1 MMIAKSL
8 SLPDSLLLSG
18 GREKVGENASPAR
31 LLAAAPLG
39 VMGRSG
45 RRDIGPGKKLWVR
58 LLGQI
63 DPVDDRGRRQHG
75 SDRSAEHTI
84 GLTERSLDGR
94 LPTCA
99 VTRSIPRCALPKG
112 TISRA

>member
-1 MMIAKSL
+1 MIAKSL

-45 RRDIGPGKKLWVR
+45 RRRIGPSDELWVR

-84 GLTERSLDGR
+84 GLTERSLEGR
-94 LPTCA
+94 LSERVIRT
-99 VTRSIPRCALPKG
+99 SIPRCALPKG